1 MKQVKRLKNSFSNV
15 RTEKEPVIFDAIP
28 VIVPVGAIIDAQSIL
43 LKKQSYKQITGG
55 TLIMNSTLIAR
66 CK

>member
-1 MKQVKRLKNSFSNV
+1 MKLVKRLKNSFSNV
-15 RTEKEPVIFDAIP
+15 RAEKEPVIFDAIP

-43 LKKQSYKQITGG
+43 LKEQNYKQITGG